1 MEAIKSLFSFLF
13 KLIAVLI
20 IVGVIGVAV
29 LAFFLKQ
36 DVKEI
41 REFTERLKKEIEAEP
56 NQV

>member
-41 REFTERLKKEIEAEP
+41 REFTERLKKEIDAEP

>member
-20 IVGVIGVAV
+20 VVGVIGVAV

>member
-20 IVGVIGVAV
+20 VAGVIGVAV